1 MVNPRWRPTIANSRS
16 TSKTKLKDDRKD
28 DRKDG
33 FDLPAPEE
41 YIGTHIQGD
50 LGGVK
55 VSNKN
60 YKKYYKGMI

>member
-16 TSKTKLKDDRKD
+16 TSKTKLKDDRKAGVD
-28 DRKDG
+28 
-33 FDLPAPEE
+33 FPAPEE

-55 VSNKN
+55 VSNKSYKN
-60 YKKYYKGMI
+60 YYKKMI

>member
-1 MVNPRWRPTIANSRS
+1 MVNPRWRPTIANSR
-16 TSKTKLKDDRKD
+16 KAEETKLEDN
-28 DRKDG
+28 RKDG
-33 FDLPAPEE
+33 FDLPAPGE

-60 YKKYYKGMI
+60 YKKYYKGMV

>member
-1 MVNPRWRPTIANSRS
+1 MVNPRWRPTIANSR
-16 TSKTKLKDDRKD
+16 KTKETKLEDN
-28 DRKDG
+28 RKDG
-33 FDLPAPEE
+33 FDLPAPGE

-60 YKKYYKGMI
+60 YKKYYKGMV

>member
-1 MVNPRWRPTIANSRS
+1 MVNPRWRPTISNSRNAEE
-16 TSKTKLKDDRKD
+16 TKLEDN
-28 DRKDG
+28 RKDG
-33 FDLPAPEE
+33 FDLPAPGE

-60 YKKYYKGMI
+60 YKKYYKGMV

>member
-16 TSKTKLKDDRKD
+16 TSKSKLKDDRV
-28 DRKDG
+28 DG
-33 FDLPAPEE
+33 FDLPAPGE

-60 YKKYYKGMI
+60 YRKYYKGMV